1 MMYEADLHTA
11 VTVSRRIR
19 EVSSFILFMSSYSG
33 YVVLVFYQILTF
45 FILFLKIGICE
56 YICDNIKTVLVI
68 STFEVLVR
76 KTMVSSS
83 GAERRRKDREGT

>member
-1 MMYEADLHTA
+1 MYKTDLHTA
-11 VTVSRRIR
+11 VTVSRHWK
-19 EVSSFILFMSSYSG
+19 SMYHILYCSD

-56 YICDNIKTVLVI
+56 NICDNIKTVLVTNT
-68 STFEVLVR
+68 SEVLR
-76 KTMVSSS
+76 KKMVSSS